1 MVSFSAVSLYSTIKH
16 SSIIDHRFHIFLISM
31 GQWTKR
37 QVHRSLQVN
46 NHKQHLSSCKKQSN
60 YNGTQIHFVALFS
73 DRGIAYR
80 LIRVRHVDVTF
91 SFSQSRELVG
101 SHDDPMLLITSSI
114 TNPKVSLLSSSAS
127 SMEAA
132 IFSDRTNYTINPHNS
147 EKMTLITVS
156 EIKRN
161 NFSTYFMYA
170 Y

>member
-1 MVSFSAVSLYSTIKH
+1 MVVPPGFTSFL
-16 SSIIDHRFHIFLISM
+16 FQW
-31 GQWTKR
+31 QWTNR

-46 NHKQHLSSCKKQSN
+46 NHKQHLSSCKKQRKYN

-114 TNPKVSLLSSSAS
+114 TNPKVKVSLLSSSAS

-147 EKMTLITVS
+147 EKMTFTVS